1 MTCGI
6 LLLPVLAGYRRAFV
20 DWLSLL
26 LVVFIAVLV
35 VRAWRNGI
43 VREFV
48 ALGAL
53 IIAVPIAST
62 FYGDLVPK
70 VEPIVDNLK
79 LANLVAFLAI
89 VFGVVIVGQLLS
101 SMLSR
106 IVQVLQLGSLD
117 HSVGAIFGFLQG
129 CLLIQ
134 VVLLVFISYPQPD
147 LRTHIDSSLVAT
159 WLVDYSSL
167 TRALLPGVFD
177 SAIDI
182 YRSTF
187 SQLASEIT

>member
-1 MTCGI
+1 M
-6 LLLPVLAGYRRAFV
+6 RRAFV
-20 DWLSLL
+20 DWLSFLL
-26 LVVFIAVLV
+26 LIFIALLV

-43 VREFV
+43 VREFIG
-48 ALGAL
+48 LGAL
-53 IIAVPIAST
+53 IIAVPTASA
-62 FYGDLVPK
+62 FYGDLTPK
-70 VEPIVDNLK
+70 VEPIIDNLK
-79 LANLVAFLAI
+79 LANLIAFLAI
-89 VFGVVIVGQLLS
+89 VFAVVIVGQLLS

-106 IVQVLQLGSLD
+106 IVQVLQLGAFD
-117 HSVGAIFGFLQG
+117 HSVGAGFGFLQG

-147 LRTHIDSSLVAT
+147 LRTYIDSSLVAT

-187 SQLASEIT
+187 SQIASEIT

>member
-1 MTCGI
+1 M
-6 LLLPVLAGYRRAFV
+6 

-89 VFGVVIVGQLLS
+89 VFGIVIVGQLVS

-117 HSVGAIFGFLQG
+117 HSVGAVFGFLQG
-129 CLLIQ
+129 CLLVQ

>member
-1 MTCGI
+1 M
-6 LLLPVLAGYRRAFV
+6 

-89 VFGVVIVGQLLS
+89 VFGKETRLVKTNK
-101 SMLSR
+101 R
-106 IVQVLQLGSLD
+106 
-117 HSVGAIFGFLQG
+117 
-129 CLLIQ
+129 CLKTQ
-134 VVLLVFISYPQPD
+134 SNV
-147 LRTHIDSSLVAT
+147 T
-159 WLVDYSSL
+159 
-167 TRALLPGVFD
+167 
-177 SAIDI
+177 
-182 YRSTF
+182 
-187 SQLASEIT
+187 